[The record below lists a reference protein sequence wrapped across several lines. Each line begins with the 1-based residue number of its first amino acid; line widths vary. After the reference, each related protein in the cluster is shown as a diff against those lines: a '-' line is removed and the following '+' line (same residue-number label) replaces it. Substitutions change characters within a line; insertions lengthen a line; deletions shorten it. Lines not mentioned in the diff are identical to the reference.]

1 MKIKQFFQMNTIKK
15 RLYLIYVGL
24 LFIPII
30 LVGYYISVEIRSN
43 QIDTKIEE
51 IEQNTIRT
59 TNDLI
64 RTFELIIRV
73 SDWIYQDERLAQIVG
88 TQFQNVYDV
97 VQTYEN
103 YSQFSDYIKYYPE
116 IDYLRF
122 YTDNPT
128 LLSSVG
134 FHPVTSDI
142 TSTAWYQ
149 DTIEKRGQIVWR
161 MIEDPI
167 TRESNLNLTRSVF
180 RNNQFIGVVTI
191 AVSTDE
197 IKQMLAN
204 SGNSTF
210 LTLDNNL
217 IFNYTSPESS
227 EEVSDYYRLLALEG
241 DRLELDYTNSEEES
255 IQGTGNQ
262 LTFTVQPVPLN
273 KSLISHFEIV
283 GTVPTISITREANRV
298 LVTGYLI
305 IGFVF
310 LISLLIL
317 TRFIQHF
324 NRRVLLLKESMTK
337 VSHGDFD
344 IPNNLTGN
352 DEISDIYQE
361 LRTTM
366 GSLQTLLEEGYQ
378 YEIDQK
384 NWQLVKKDAEFKLL
398 ASQINPHFLYNT
410 LEMIRMKALKNK
422 DPEVAETVKILSK
435 LMRKALERDREEM
448 TLNEELA
455 FIEMY
460 LQIQKLRLGE
470 RLTYRIHIQ
479 TTKEYMIL
487 PLLIQPIIENAFIHG
502 VEKVSGPVRVSLEVL
517 VLDRDIAIVIRD
529 NGRGISEARL
539 ANLKALLKNEKEA
552 KRIGISNVQ
561 QRIQHYY
568 GVNYGLSIS
577 SEAGRGTEVTILLPQ
592 KINEKGEQ

>member
-88 TQFQNVYDV
+88 TQFQNIYDV
-97 VQTYEN
+97 VQTYET

-134 FHPVTSDI
+134 FHPVTPAI

-167 TRESNLNLTRSVF
+167 TREKNLNLTRSVF

-197 IKQMLAN
+197 INQMLAN

-217 IFNYTSPESS
+217 IFNYTSPESP

-241 DRLELDYTNSEEES
+241 DRIDLNHANSEEES

-352 DEISDIYQE
+352 DEITDIYQE

-448 TLNEELA
+448 TLNEDLA

-529 NGRGISEARL
+529 NGRGISADKL
-539 ANLKALLKNEKEA
+539 ADLHALLKNEKEA

-568 GVNYGLSIS
+568 GVNYGLTIS
-577 SEAGRGTEVTILLPQ
+577 SEEGKGTEVIILLPQ

>member
-134 FHPVTSDI
+134 FHPVTPAI

-167 TRESNLNLTRSVF
+167 TREKNLNLTRSVF

-197 IKQMLAN
+197 INQMLAN

-217 IFNYTSPESS
+217 IFNYTSPESP

-241 DRLELDYTNSEEES
+241 DRIDLNHANSEEES

-352 DEISDIYQE
+352 DEITDIYQE

-448 TLNEELA
+448 TLNEDLA

-470 RLTYRIHIQ
+470 RLTYRIHIL

-529 NGRGISEARL
+529 NGRGISAEKL
-539 ANLKALLKNEKEA
+539 ADLHALLKNEKEA

-568 GVNYGLSIS
+568 GVNYGLTIS
-577 SEAGRGTEVTILLPQ
+577 SEEGKGTEVTILLPQ
-592 KINEKGEQ
+592 KVNEKGEQ

>member
-88 TQFQNVYDV
+88 TQFQNIYDV
-97 VQTYEN
+97 VQTYET

-134 FHPVTSDI
+134 FHPVTPAI

-167 TRESNLNLTRSVF
+167 TREKNLNLTRSVF

-197 IKQMLAN
+197 INQMLAN

-217 IFNYTSPESS
+217 IFNYTSPESP

-241 DRLELDYTNSEEES
+241 DRIDLNHANSEEES

-352 DEISDIYQE
+352 DEITDIYQE

-448 TLNEELA
+448 TLNEDLA

-529 NGRGISEARL
+529 NGRGISADKL
-539 ANLKALLKNEKEA
+539 ADLHALLKNEKEA

-568 GVNYGLSIS
+568 GVNYGLTIS
-577 SEAGRGTEVTILLPQ
+577 SEEGKGTEVTILLPQ

>member
-88 TQFQNVYDV
+88 TQFQNIYDV
-97 VQTYEN
+97 VQTYET

-134 FHPVTSDI
+134 FHPVTPAI

-167 TRESNLNLTRSVF
+167 TREKNLNLTRSVF

-197 IKQMLAN
+197 INQMLAN

-217 IFNYTSPESS
+217 IFNYTSPESP

-241 DRLELDYTNSEEES
+241 DRIDLNHANSEEES

-352 DEISDIYQE
+352 DEITDIYQE

-448 TLNEELA
+448 TLNEDLA

-529 NGRGISEARL
+529 NGRGISAEKL
-539 ANLKALLKNEKEA
+539 ADLHALLKNEKEA

-568 GVNYGLSIS
+568 GVNYGLTIS
-577 SEAGRGTEVTILLPQ
+577 SEEGKGTEVTILLPQ

>member
-88 TQFQNVYDV
+88 TQFQNIYDV
-97 VQTYEN
+97 VQTYET

-134 FHPVTSDI
+134 FHPVTPAI

-167 TRESNLNLTRSVF
+167 TREKNLNLTRSVF

-197 IKQMLAN
+197 INQMLAN
-204 SGNSTF
+204 SANSTF

-217 IFNYTSPESS
+217 IFNYTSPESP

-241 DRLELDYTNSEEES
+241 DRIDLNHANSEEES

-352 DEISDIYQE
+352 DEITDIYQE

-448 TLNEELA
+448 TLNEDLA

-470 RLTYRIHIQ
+470 RLTYRIHIL

-529 NGRGISEARL
+529 NGRGISAEKL
-539 ANLKALLKNEKEA
+539 ADLHALLKNEKEA
-552 KRIGISNVQ
+552 KRVGISNVQ

-568 GVNYGLSIS
+568 GVNYGLTIS
-577 SEAGRGTEVTILLPQ
+577 SEEGKGTEVTILLPQ
-592 KINEKGEQ
+592 KVNEKGEQ

>member
-88 TQFQNVYDV
+88 TQFQNIYDV
-97 VQTYEN
+97 VQTYET

-134 FHPVTSDI
+134 FHPVTPAI

-167 TRESNLNLTRSVF
+167 TREKNLNLTRSVF

-197 IKQMLAN
+197 INQMLAN

-217 IFNYTSPESS
+217 IFNYTSPESP

-241 DRLELDYTNSEEES
+241 DRIDLNHANSEEES

-352 DEISDIYQE
+352 DEITDIYQE

-448 TLNEELA
+448 TLNEDLA

-470 RLTYRIHIQ
+470 RLTYRIHIL

-529 NGRGISEARL
+529 NGRGISAEKL
-539 ANLKALLKNEKEA
+539 ADLHALLKNEKEA

-568 GVNYGLSIS
+568 GVNYGLTIS
-577 SEAGRGTEVTILLPQ
+577 SEEGKGTEVTILLPQ
-592 KINEKGEQ
+592 KVNEKGEQ

>member
-88 TQFQNVYDV
+88 TQFQNIYDV

-134 FHPVTSDI
+134 FHPVTPAI

-167 TRESNLNLTRSVF
+167 TREKNLNLTRSVF

-197 IKQMLAN
+197 INQMLAN

-217 IFNYTSPESS
+217 IFNYTSPESP

-241 DRLELDYTNSEEES
+241 DRIDLNHANSEEES

-352 DEISDIYQE
+352 DEITDIYQE

-448 TLNEELA
+448 TLNEDLA

-529 NGRGISEARL
+529 NGRGISADKL
-539 ANLKALLKNEKEA
+539 ADLHALLKNEKEA

-568 GVNYGLSIS
+568 GVNYGLTIS
-577 SEAGRGTEVTILLPQ
+577 SEEGKGTEVTILLPQ
-592 KINEKGEQ
+592 KMNEKGEQ

>member
-1 MKIKQFFQMNTIKK
+1 MKIKKYFQMNTIKK
-15 RLYLIYVGL
+15 KLYWIYVGL

-30 LVGYYISVEIRSN
+30 MVGYYISVEIRTN
-43 QIDTKIEE
+43 QINTKIEE

-64 RTFELIIRV
+64 KTFELIIRV
-73 SDWIYQDERLAQIVG
+73 SDWIYQDERLAQIVD
-88 TQFQNVYDV
+88 TKYQTIYNV
-97 VQTYEN
+97 VQTYAN
-103 YSQFSDYIKYYPE
+103 YTQFSDYLKYYPE

-134 FHPVTSDI
+134 FIPVTPAI
-142 TSTAWYQ
+142 TSQSWYQ
-149 DTIEKRGQIVWR
+149 DTLDKRGKIVWR
-161 MIEDPI
+161 MIDDPI
-167 TRESNLNLTRSVF
+167 TGLNNLNLTRSVF
-180 RNNQFIGVVTI
+180 RNNQFVGVLTI
-191 AVSTDE
+191 AVPNRDIE
-197 IKQMLAN
+197 QMLAN

-210 LTLDNNL
+210 LTLDNQL
-217 IFNYTSPESS
+217 IFNYTTPESS
-227 EEVSDYYRLLALEG
+227 AEVSDYYRLLALEEEK
-241 DRLELDYTNSEEES
+241 LELDYTKNQEES

-273 KSLISHFEIV
+273 KSLISHFEIA
-283 GTVPTISITREANRV
+283 GTVPTKSITQEANRV
-298 LVTGYLI
+298 LITGYLV

-310 LISLLIL
+310 MVSHFIL
-317 TRFIQHF
+317 MRFIHHF
-324 NRRVLLLKESMTK
+324 NHRVIVLKESMTK

-344 IPNNLTGN
+344 IPAKVAGN

-448 TLNEELA
+448 TLDEDLA

-460 LQIQKLRLGE
+460 LQIQKLRFGE
-470 RLTYRIHIQ
+470 RLTYTVHKQ
-479 TTKEYMIL
+479 TNQEYAIL

-502 VEKVSGPVRVSLEVL
+502 VEKVSGPVEVSLEVREL
-517 VLDRDIAIVIRD
+517 AQDVAIIIRD
-529 NGRGISEARL
+529 NGRGIPADKL
-539 ANLKALLKNEKEA
+539 AQLRDLLNNGGEA
-552 KRIGISNVQ
+552 KRIGINNVQ

-568 GVNYGLSIS
+568 GSTYGLTIS
-577 SEAGRGTEVTILLPQ
+577 SIEGKGTQVSILLPQ
-592 KINEKGEQ
+592 KIIQEGDN

>member
-88 TQFQNVYDV
+88 TQFQNIYDV
-97 VQTYEN
+97 VQTYET

-134 FHPVTSDI
+134 FHPVTPAI

-167 TRESNLNLTRSVF
+167 TREKNLNLTRSVF

-197 IKQMLAN
+197 INQMLAN

-217 IFNYTSPESS
+217 IFNYTSPESP

-241 DRLELDYTNSEEES
+241 DRIDLNHSNSEEES

-352 DEISDIYQE
+352 DEITDIYQE

-366 GSLQTLLEEGYQ
+366 GSLQTLLEEGYTDLLTG
-378 YEIDQK
+378 E
-384 NWQLVKKDAEFKLL
+384 QLTND
-398 ASQINPHFLYNT
+398 
-410 LEMIRMKALKNK
+410 LELKGF
-422 DPEVAETVKILSK
+422 DVKIAVK
-435 LMRKALERDREEM
+435 DK
-448 TLNEELA
+448 
-455 FIEMY
+455 
-460 LQIQKLRLGE
+460 
-470 RLTYRIHIQ
+470 
-479 TTKEYMIL
+479 
-487 PLLIQPIIENAFIHG
+487 
-502 VEKVSGPVRVSLEVL
+502 
-517 VLDRDIAIVIRD
+517 
-529 NGRGISEARL
+529 
-539 ANLKALLKNEKEA
+539 
-552 KRIGISNVQ
+552 
-561 QRIQHYY
+561 
-568 GVNYGLSIS
+568 
-577 SEAGRGTEVTILLPQ
+577 
-592 KINEKGEQ
+592 